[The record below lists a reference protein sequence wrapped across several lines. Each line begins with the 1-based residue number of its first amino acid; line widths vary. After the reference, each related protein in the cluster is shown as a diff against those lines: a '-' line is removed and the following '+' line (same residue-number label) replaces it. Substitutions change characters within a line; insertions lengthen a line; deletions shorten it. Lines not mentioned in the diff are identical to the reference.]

1 MSRRYEIDIMNTF
14 LLQVKDHF
22 LQLKLGVG
30 FSQALLTD
38 RMVLAENTS
47 EITAG
52 KEYCTR
58 AIFACYARFFAE
70 VGGGP
75 CNTGEKGTSAYSGG
89 IGFSSLCTAF
99 SRTKAAF

>member
-1 MSRRYEIDIMNTF
+1 
-14 LLQVKDHF
+14 LA
-22 LQLKLGVG
+22 KLGNCEEL
-30 FSQALLTD
+30 STLAAAYIP
-38 RMVLAENTS
+38 VLAENTS

-52 KEYCTR
+52 KEYCAR

>member
-22 LQLKLGVG
+22 LQLKLGDG

-47 EITAG
+47 QITAR
-52 KEYCTR
+52 KENRTR
-58 AIFACYARFFAE
+58 SVFPADRRLLPH
-70 VGGGP
+70 VGG
-75 CNTGEKGTSAYSGG
+75 
-89 IGFSSLCTAF
+89 
-99 SRTKAAF
+99 AAGNPICR